1 MCAYAVLALMTL
13 YNPPNGTVVIV
24 PKSEL
29 TARNYTKADIEKAQ
43 RCCRSRGIVCR
54 VAEDK

>member
-1 MCAYAVLALMTL
+1 MCALAVLALMTV
-13 YNPPNGTVVIV
+13 YNPPQGTIVIV

-29 TARNYTKADIEKAQ
+29 TARNYTAADIEKAK

-54 VAEDK
+54 VAEDR